1 MRTILIFAASAALA
15 GCETVQST
23 WSSLTGGSK
32 DEPRATAQLKP
43 LGKHK
48 AFGEVTFD
56 QVGNKVRVVAY
67 VQGLTPGREHGF
79 HIHEVGDCSA
89 PDGMSAKGHF
99 NPYGKPHGD
108 PGGAE
113 RHAGDL
119 PALKAAKNGRAK
131 IDVELDTITVTP
143 GPASIVGRGL
153 IVHADPDDY
162 KTQPTGNAGARIA
175 CAVIQRN

>member
-1 MRTILIFAASAALA
+1 MRFAFAVALGAAALV
-15 GCETVQST
+15 GCQSAPQE
-23 WSSLTGGSK
+23 
-32 DEPRATAQLKP
+32 EPRATAQLKP

-48 AFGEVTFD
+48 TFGEATFD

-67 VQGLTPGREHGF
+67 VQGLAPGREHGF
-79 HIHEVGDCSA
+79 HIHEAGDCSA

-99 NPYGKPHGD
+99 NPFGKPHGH
-108 PGGAE
+108 PQSGE
-113 RHAGDL
+113 RHAGDMPSL
-119 PALKAAKNGRAK
+119 VAGKDGRAK
-131 IDVELDTITVTP
+131 IDVELDTLTITP

-162 KTQPTGNAGARIA
+162 KTQPTGNAGARLA